1 MYLYVKYIKNTIY
14 TSVFNFFFNAWDAL
28 CVQVLER
35 WLQNLKGDTHKD
47 TSSGEN
53 GDTHKDTSLGENGD
67 TSDAG
72 KETPAAD
79 NGDTCKDTPAG
90 DPSDIAED
98 MPAGDEGKVTPASDT
113 TMVTP
118 AGDSGVC
125 VSCLGVLQQ
134 GHCSIEFLDK
144 VS

>member
-1 MYLYVKYIKNTIY
+1 M
-14 TSVFNFFFNAWDAL
+14 
-28 CVQVLER
+28 LER

-53 GDTHKDTSLGENGD
+53 GDTHKDTSFGENGD

-90 DPSDIAED
+90 DPSDITED

-144 VS
+144 VSLCPVVVLVVTVRDTHTLSPVDCMLIITVR